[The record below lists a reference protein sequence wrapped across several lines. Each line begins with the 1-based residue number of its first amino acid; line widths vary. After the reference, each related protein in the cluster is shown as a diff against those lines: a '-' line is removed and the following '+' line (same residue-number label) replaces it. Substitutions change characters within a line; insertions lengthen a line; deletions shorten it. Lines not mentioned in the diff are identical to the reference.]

1 MLNKRGK
8 SVGKKVINQ
17 HYVPQMYL
25 SRFCSDGKHF
35 DVWNIRNDA
44 VIPHQQVRNFAAKRY
59 FYDADN
65 TVLKSALSE
74 MEVYYGTSFSPFLEE
89 NDQFVE
95 KGLSR
100 AEADIANTLKQID
113 KDHNRLYEDDVR
125 IKLIIFLHDLAFRT
139 EAYRNQI
146 DNISNQLRSH
156 LLRLGIDSA
165 QAKELHTGQE
175 TQLYQL
181 LGISPLLKTAEKL
194 ETRYLWYF
202 GTVGGT
208 QKLII
213 SDNPAQGI
221 WLGFNDICFPIS
233 GEQAIIFKVKNQ
245 NAPIIS
251 SDMPVQNE
259 ITLSD
264 RSVLKYNIIQSSYA
278 NRFIFGDKESLQCCR
293 WLWKFHEVTS
303 SKRNLSL

>member
-1 MLNKRGK
+1 MLNERGE

-17 HYVPQMYL
+17 HYIPQMYL

-44 VIPHQQVRNFAAKRY
+44 IIPRQQIRNFAAKRY

-74 MEVYYGTSFSPFLEE
+74 MEDYYRTSFSPFLEE

-100 AEADIANTLKQID
+100 AKADIANTLKQID
-113 KDHNRLYEDDVR
+113 KNHNCLYEDDVQ

-139 EAYRNQI
+139 EAYRNQT
-146 DNISNQLRSH
+146 DNISNQLRNH
-156 LLRLGIDSA
+156 LLRLGIDPT
-165 QAKELHTGQE
+165 QVKGLCTGQE
-175 TQLYQL
+175 SQLYQL
-181 LGISPLLKTAEKL
+181 LGITPLLETAEQL
-194 ETRYLWYF
+194 ETRYSWYF
-202 GTVGGT
+202 ATVGGT
-208 QKLII
+208 QRLIV
-213 SDNPAQGI
+213 SDNPAQGV

-251 SDMPVQNE
+251 SDMAVQNK

-264 RSVLKYNIIQSSYA
+264 CSVLKYNIIQSSYGSGLK
-278 NRFIFGDKESLQCCR
+278 NSPRSIRRPG
-293 WLWKFHEVTS
+293 
-303 SKRNLSL
+303 

>member
-1 MLNKRGK
+1 MKI
-8 SVGKKVINQ
+8 S
-17 HYVPQMYL
+17 
-25 SRFCSDGKHF
+25 
-35 DVWNIRNDA
+35 
-44 VIPHQQVRNFAAKRY
+44 
-59 FYDADN
+59 
-65 TVLKSALSE
+65 
-74 MEVYYGTSFSPFLEE
+74 
-89 NDQFVE
+89 
-95 KGLSR
+95 
-100 AEADIANTLKQID
+100 
-113 KDHNRLYEDDVR
+113 
-125 IKLIIFLHDLAFRT
+125 IISKARRQKILT
-139 EAYRNQI
+139 GN
-146 DNISNQLRSH
+146 
-156 LLRLGIDSA
+156 
-165 QAKELHTGQE
+165 KELHTGQE

-233 GEQAIIFKVKNQ
+233 GEQAIIFRVKNQ